1 MVFHIKFLSVSKR
14 RVTANM
20 AGIIGGSN
28 MSRYAESKIPE
39 IDERIEQLESNHWR
53 LDTQVKSLRRADDI
67 IKELRIVELSWKDRC
82 ECGVETI
89 NRLLEDGFELYKQ
102 FQTESG
108 VVVELGK
115 WGPKN

>member
-1 MVFHIKFLSVSKR
+1 MLSEF
-14 RVTANM
+14 TQT
-20 AGIIGGSN
+20 
-28 MSRYAESKIPE
+28 RYVESKIPE
-39 IDERIEQLESNHWR
+39 IDERIDRLESMNWH
-53 LDTQVKSLRRADDI
+53 LDSQLKSLRRTDDI

>member
-1 MVFHIKFLSVSKR
+1 
-14 RVTANM
+14 
-20 AGIIGGSN
+20 
-28 MSRYAESKIPE
+28 MSRFEESKIPE
-39 IDERIEQLESNHWR
+39 MDLRLERLESMNGH
-53 LDTQVKSLRRADDI
+53 LDSQVKSLRRADDI
-67 IKELRIVELSWKDRC
+67 IKELRIVELSWKDKC

>member
-1 MVFHIKFLSVSKR
+1 
-14 RVTANM
+14 
-20 AGIIGGSN
+20 
-28 MSRYAESKIPE
+28 MSRYEESKIPE

-53 LDTQVKSLRRADDI
+53 LDTQVKSLRHADDI
-67 IKELRIVELSWKDRC
+67 IKELRIVELSWKYRC
-82 ECGVETI
+82 ENVVETI
-89 NRLLEDGFELYKQ
+89 NRLLEAGFELYKQ

>member
-1 MVFHIKFLSVSKR
+1 MSKR
-14 RVTANM
+14 CVTANM

-28 MSRYAESKIPE
+28 MPRNLESKIPE

-53 LDTQVKSLRRADDI
+53 LDTQVKSLRRADDQ

-82 ECGVETI
+82 EQGVGTI
-89 NRLLEDGFELYKQ
+89 NRLLEAGFELHKQ

>member
-1 MVFHIKFLSVSKR
+1 MV
-14 RVTANM
+14 
-20 AGIIGGSN
+20 GIIGGNIMSN
-28 MSRYAESKIPE
+28 RYFESKIPE

-53 LDTQVKSLRRADDI
+53 LDSQLKSLRHTNDI

-82 ECGVETI
+82 EHGVETI

>member
-1 MVFHIKFLSVSKR
+1 
-14 RVTANM
+14 M

-28 MSRYAESKIPE
+28 MSRYVESKIPE

-53 LDTQVKSLRRADDI
+53 LDSQVKSLRRADDI

-82 ECGVETI
+82 ENGVETI

>member
-1 MVFHIKFLSVSKR
+1 
-14 RVTANM
+14 
-20 AGIIGGSN
+20 
-28 MSRYAESKIPE
+28 MSRFVESKIPE
-39 IDERIEQLESNHWR
+39 IDERIEQLESMHWR
-53 LDTQVKSLRRADDI
+53 LDSQVKSLRRADDI

-82 ECGVETI
+82 EHGVEHI
-89 NRLLEDGFELYKQ
+89 NRLLEAGFELYKQ

>member
-1 MVFHIKFLSVSKR
+1 
-14 RVTANM
+14 
-20 AGIIGGSN
+20 
-28 MSRYAESKIPE
+28 MSRFVESKIPE
-39 IDERIEQLESNHWR
+39 IDERIEQLESMHWR
-53 LDTQVKSLRRADDI
+53 LDGQVKSLRRADDI

-82 ECGVETI
+82 EHGVETI
-89 NRLLEDGFELYKQ
+89 NRLLEAGFELYKQ

>member
-1 MVFHIKFLSVSKR
+1 
-14 RVTANM
+14 M

-28 MSRYAESKIPE
+28 MSRNLESKIPE

-53 LDTQVKSLRRADDI
+53 LDTQVKSLRRTDDI

-82 ECGVETI
+82 ACGVETI
-89 NRLLEDGFELYKQ
+89 NRLLEDGFELHKQ